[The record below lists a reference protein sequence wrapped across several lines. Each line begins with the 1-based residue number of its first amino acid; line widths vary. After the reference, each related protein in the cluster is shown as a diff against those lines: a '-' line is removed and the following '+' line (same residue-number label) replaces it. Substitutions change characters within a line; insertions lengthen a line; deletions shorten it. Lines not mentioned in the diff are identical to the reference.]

1 MRLDL
6 YAEGGYSGGGITENG
21 GNISGPLLL
30 AGNPSQTLEAV
41 PKQYVDAYYNSINA
55 GNLVAGTLPAARLP
69 NFTGDLQSSPGTTQL
84 TLNNSGVSA
93 GEYSKVTVNSKGIV
107 TGGSNIGDS
116 DIPFGINW
124 SKINQGTLPS
134 SLSGYGITNGVS
146 VSGATML
153 GFLTI
158 SNEPT
163 LGNHIATK
171 QYVDSLVSGGG
182 IAVGDILRKPYSTT
196 PSGFLKCNGA
206 ELLKADYA
214 NLYAVIGDSF
224 KHETVPGNGRP
235 WEQQYQINATQ
246 SGDLSPWVAETGVL
260 PASMYYSSVAVTKNR
275 VYLVGLWAG
284 GYSGGVYTAPI
295 NTDGSIGTWTTGN
308 TLPSTM
314 AITTL
319 IVTKNRLY
327 AISGYSDNSSS
338 VPYVYTA
345 AINGD
350 GTLGAWG
357 NGPTLPAGT
366 GFSVSFVTK
375 NRVYVVGG
383 TNGASSTNIVY
394 TATINSD
401 GTLNAWSTGTSFP
414 VNITAAAVF
423 ITKNRVFICGG
434 TQNGYSNNAIY
445 TASINVDGT
454 IGTWVLN
461 NVHLPE
467 SCTSPQYFIVKNTAY
482 IVGGYNASNVTT
494 SNRMYY
500 ASIKSDGTLGE
511 FAASPNALPWNMW
524 GGETFVVKNKVYICA
539 GQIGGGGSASNVIM
553 SASLVGGSNDYSSY
567 YTEDTTNYLTPGAGK
582 PWQQQ
587 YQINTT
593 QSTDITGWT
602 SASSNLPGQLG
613 NSQAVVTKN
622 RVYLLGGNVS
632 GTSVSTVYTAS
643 INADGTLG
651 NWATGTILPSAI
663 NASQVIAF
671 RNKVYIIGGSTAN
684 VYSADINAD
693 GTLGTWVLGTALPV
707 IAGYGTA
714 VITRNRIYIIGCYIN
729 GSYSGVTY
737 TAPINSDGTLG
748 TWTTGTTIPVA
759 YCTGGV
765 AITKNKIYYCGGWNG
780 GLSNTVYYATINSD
794 GFISSWSVHS
804 TMPGGLLASQCIVT
818 KNRLYMFGGF
828 NGNTSTTSAV
838 YTAPIDDNGNLG
850 TWTTGSSISIAIGY
864 SASVITKNRIY
875 LMGGNVSGSN
885 VTTSAVITASISSGM
900 NDYSSYFDGSQL
912 GEVPLNNSDKFLLPD
927 LSADEPFG
935 SYSYIKY

>member
-1 MRLDL
+1 
-6 YAEGGYSGGGITENG
+6 
-21 GNISGPLLL
+21 
-30 AGNPSQTLEAV
+30 
-41 PKQYVDAYYNSINA
+41 
-55 GNLVAGTLPAARLP
+55 
-69 NFTGDLQSSPGTTQL
+69 
-84 TLNNSGVSA
+84 
-93 GEYSKVTVNSKGIV
+93 
-107 TGGSNIGDS
+107 
-116 DIPFGINW
+116 
-124 SKINQGTLPS
+124 
-134 SLSGYGITNGVS
+134 
-146 VSGATML
+146 
-153 GFLTI
+153 
-158 SNEPT
+158 
-163 LGNHIATK
+163 
-171 QYVDSLVSGGG
+171 
-182 IAVGDILRKPYSTT
+182 
-196 PSGFLKCNGA
+196 LKCNGA
-206 ELLKADYA
+206 EVDKTTYA
-214 NLYAVIGDSF
+214 NLYSVIGNQYSNNNI
-224 KHETVPGNGRP
+224 VGNGQP
-235 WEQQYQINATQ
+235 WKQQYLINSTQSNDITGWSADSSTLPNGLYYSQAIVTKNRVYMLGGWNGVYTNAVLTAPINADGTL
-246 SGDLSPWVAETGVL
+246 GAWVAGTAL
-260 PASMYYSSVAVTKNR
+260 PGIMSLSVALITKNRVYLIGAYTDNSVQVSTVYTAVVNADGTLGTWTTGTSLPVALGWSSGFITRNRVYICGGNTAGSVSVSTVYTASISSDGIIGTWTTGPSLPQAGSGYSCIVTKNR
-275 VYLVGLWAG
+275 VYLLGS
-284 GYSGGVYTAPI
+284 YQSNNIHTAVI
-295 NTDGSIGTWTTGN
+295 NDDGTIGNWTTSGS
-308 TLPSTM
+308 LPNLL
-314 AITTL
+314 A
-319 IVTKNRLY
+319 
-327 AISGYSDNSSS
+327 NSQ
-338 VPYVYTA
+338 A
-345 AINGD
+345 
-350 GTLGAWG
+350 L
-357 NGPTLPAGT
+357 
-366 GFSVSFVTK
+366 VTK
-375 NRVYVVGG
+375 NRVYLLGG
-383 TNGASSTNIVY
+383 YNGSSYVSTVY
-394 TATINSD
+394 TTTINSD
-401 GTLNAWSTGTSFP
+401 GTLGTWEIGTSLP
-414 VNITAAAVF
+414 TSLGTTAV
-423 ITKNRVFICGG
+423 ICTKNKIYLIGGQGAGG
-434 TQNGYSNNAIY
+434 TLTSAIY
-445 TASINVDGT
+445 SAPIN
-454 IGTWVLN
+454 
-461 NVHLPE
+461 
-467 SCTSPQYFIVKNTAY
+467 
-482 IVGGYNASNVTT
+482 GG
-494 SNRMYY
+494 
-500 ASIKSDGTLGE
+500 L
-511 FAASPNALPWNMW
+511 
-524 GGETFVVKNKVYICA
+524 
-539 GQIGGGGSASNVIM
+539 
-553 SASLVGGSNDYSSY
+553 NDYSSY
-567 YTEDTTNYLTPGAGK
+567 YGEDTTNYLTPGAGK

-632 GTSVSTVYTAS
+632 GTSVSTVYTAP

-651 NWATGTILPSAI
+651 NWTTGTILPSAI
-663 NASQVIAF
+663 SASQVIAF

-729 GSYSGVTY
+729 SSYSGVTY

-828 NGNTSTTSAV
+828 NGNTSATSAV

-885 VTTSAVITASISSGM
+885 VTTSVVITASISSGM